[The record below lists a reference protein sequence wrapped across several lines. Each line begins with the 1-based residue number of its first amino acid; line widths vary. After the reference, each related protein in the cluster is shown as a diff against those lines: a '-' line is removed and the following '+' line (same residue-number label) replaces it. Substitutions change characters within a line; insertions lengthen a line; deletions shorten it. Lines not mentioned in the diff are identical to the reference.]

1 MVNQWVQFVKEFAK
15 ENNISY
21 GCAISEA
28 GPAYR
33 NMKQGG
39 NSKREKNERES
50 MTGEDFDAPIKKVGK
65 TSKNPWITFVK
76 KYSQEKGIKYNEAL
90 REIKRLGLYNKSS
103 MNGKGFGDLPDEL
116 QEKIG
121 YDMDN
126 NSLDNIL
133 KTNKRTNNNN
143 GMKNELQKRSNKVQT
158 DYQNLMI
165 LTGHLESW
173 YNSVMMDLININD
186 VDGFKDYYDRVVNVL
201 HLLTK
206 LKNDQLLTEQKRT
219 TTRQKVQSLQRL
231 ILLMDKFIRQR
242 KIYSL
247 YR

>member
-33 NMKQGG
+33 SMKQGG

-90 REIKRLGLYNKSS
+90 REINRLGLYNKSS

-158 DYQNLMI
+158 DYQNLII
-165 LTGHLESW
+165 LTGHLERW
-173 YNSVMMDLININD
+173 YNTVMMDLINMND

-206 LKNDQLLTEQKRT
+206 LKNDQLLTEQQRT

-231 ILLMDKFIRQR
+231 ILLIDKFISQR

>member
-1 MVNQWVQFVKEFAK
+1 MVNQWVQFVRQYAK

-39 NSKREKNERES
+39 NSKRERVEMES
-50 MTGEDFDAPIKKVGK
+50 MMGEDFDAPKKQVGK

-76 KYSQEKGIKYNEAL
+76 KYSQENGIKYNEAL
-90 REIKRLGLYNKSS
+90 REIKKLGLYNKSS

-121 YDMDN
+121 NNMDN

-133 KTNKRTNNNN
+133 ISNKNTNRNIR
-143 GMKNELQKRSNKVQT
+143 MRSELQRRSNKVQT
-158 DYQNLMI
+158 DFQNLMI
-165 LTGHLESW
+165 LTEELGRM
-173 YNSVMMDLININD
+173 YQNVMLNLINLNR
-186 VDGFKDYYDRVVNVL
+186 VDRFKDYYDRVVNVL
-201 HLLTK
+201 HLLAK
-206 LKNDQLLTEQKRT
+206 LKNDQLLSEQQRT
-219 TTRQKVQSLQRL
+219 TAR
-231 ILLMDKFIRQR
+231 
-242 KIYSL
+242 
-247 YR
+247 